1 MTQVKGVP
9 SVSTDRVHE
18 WERHLHD
25 GWNDPLSPVV
35 NCRWLHELQTCKE
48 DFPEGGRLVYS
59 SVTMLIQYL
68 LPTITISVAYYQI
81 LGQLRMRLKQK
92 KSQVCNKAPGRE
104 GRNHRMAGESY
115 RK

>member
-1 MTQVKGVP
+1 MNGTINYHP
-9 SVSTDRVHE
+9 I
-18 WERHLHD
+18 
-25 GWNDPLSPVV
+25 

-81 LGQLRMRLKQK
+81 LGQLRIRLKQK
-92 KSQVCNKAPGRE
+92 KSQVLEAI
-104 GRNHRMAGESY
+104 GRNTNKSDMSINL
-115 RK
+115 

>member
-1 MTQVKGVP
+1 M
-9 SVSTDRVHE
+9 
-18 WERHLHD
+18 
-25 GWNDPLSPVV
+25 

-59 SVTMLIQYL
+59 GVTMLIQYL

-92 KSQVCNKAPGRE
+92 KSQVQIVSITICK
-104 GRNHRMAGESY
+104 HIL
-115 RK
+115 